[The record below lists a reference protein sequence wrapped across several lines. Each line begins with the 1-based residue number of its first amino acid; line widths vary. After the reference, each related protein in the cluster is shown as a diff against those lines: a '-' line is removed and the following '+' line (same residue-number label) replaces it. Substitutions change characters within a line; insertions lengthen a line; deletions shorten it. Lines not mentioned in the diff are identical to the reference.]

1 MTTQS
6 KTPEQI
12 AKELTDRVTVVCMAN
27 AGCSVVDVAEAEIA
41 ELVRTIRK
49 LTNDHA
55 VWKLT
60 HMGEDPPTGPLLRAA
75 MDEATRRKITIEHPE
90 LS

>member
-1 MTTQS
+1 M
-6 KTPEQI
+6 KTLASLPKGRKI
-12 AKELTDRVTVVCMAN
+12 GTMSN
-27 AGCSVVDVAEAEIA
+27 P
-41 ELVRTIRK
+41 ELVRTIRTIRK
-49 LTNDHA
+49 LTKDHV

-60 HMGEDPPTGPLLRAA
+60 HMGQDPPTGPLLRAA

>member
-1 MTTQS
+1 MWR
-6 KTPEQI
+6 K
-12 AKELTDRVTVVCMAN
+12 V
-27 AGCSVVDVAEAEIA
+27 EAISSP
-41 ELVRTIRK
+41 ELVRIIRK
-49 LTNDHA
+49 PTRDHA

>member
-1 MTTQS
+1 MNEDSTM
-6 KTPEQI
+6 KTLASLSNP
-12 AKELTDRVTVVCMAN
+12 
-27 AGCSVVDVAEAEIA
+27 
-41 ELVRTIRK
+41 ELVRIIRK
-49 LTNDHA
+49 FTKDQA

-60 HMGEDPPTGPLLRAA
+60 HMGKDPPTGPLLRAA

>member
-1 MTTQS
+1 M
-6 KTPEQI
+6 KTLASLPKGRKVG
-12 AKELTDRVTVVCMAN
+12 AMSN
-27 AGCSVVDVAEAEIA
+27 P

-49 LTNDHA
+49 LTKDHA

-60 HMGEDPPTGPLLRAA
+60 HMGEDPPLTGPLLRAA

>member
-1 MTTQS
+1 MARILELPVDYTKLRPTNEDWIM
-6 KTPEQI
+6 KT
-12 AKELTDRVTVVCMAN
+12 VAN
-27 AGCSVVDVAEAEIA
+27 LSDP
-41 ELVRTIRK
+41 ELVRIIRK
-49 LTNDHA
+49 FTKDQA

-75 MDEATRRKITIEHPE
+75 MNEATRRKITIEHPE